1 MEISLKG
8 VMKSRKRVEQ
18 KKCELS
24 LQNTRTS
31 NKNQNWT
38 ENFFQYLMYY
48 RYEVLS
54 FLDMSCFF
62 NSFVVRKAKSPSHK
76 KKNYEKKKRK
86 TR

>member
-1 MEISLKG
+1 
-8 VMKSRKRVEQ
+8 
-18 KKCELS
+18 
-24 LQNTRTS
+24 
-31 NKNQNWT
+31 
-38 ENFFQYLMYY
+38 MYY

>member
-8 VMKSRKRVEQ
+8 VIKSRKRVEQ
-18 KKCELS
+18 KMRIITT
-24 LQNTRTS
+24 NTRIS
-31 NKNQNWT
+31 SKNQNWT

-76 KKNYEKKKRK
+76 KKNYGKKKRK